1 MTRKSYDWFLFT
13 ALIHLDWLPGWAPM
27 MVQALTNLSSITAI
41 APLKPPVQTIITGAT
56 WRQIWTAFPV
66 NWKIANEREFVEVE
80 AKEHLAEPQAGAP
93 GNHLWWGA
101 DGVCFSPDPENNSL
115 RLASNSN
122 YETIFKNHLCWVGR
136 WRDPE
141 NNAISRIGTGPLT
154 KLFWG
159 NKNYFDDRPSLGGNE
174 ATGGRKNVEQD
185 RSNIQSDGD
194 PDSNLT
200 QGTLHTLYHLIQPFV
215 RMSKLNYDD
224 KSGCQQETH
233 VGRPQIADCRLA
245 GTGSAM
251 VTTRTITFKDTV
263 TLWTPT
269 WTQSISAMIPLRC

>member
-122 YETIFKNHLCWVGR
+122 YETIFKNHLWWVGR

-141 NNAISRIGTGPLT
+141 NNAISRIGIGPLT

-174 ATGGRKNVEQD
+174 ATCGRKNVEQD

-194 PDSNLT
+194 PDSNTRYLAYSVSSHPT
-200 QGTLHTLYHLIQPFV
+200 ICEDEQAELWW
-215 RMSKLNYDD
+215 
-224 KSGCQQETH
+224 QEWLPA
-233 VGRPQIADCRLA
+233 GNSCWSSPDCRLQI
-245 GTGSAM
+245 GRRG
-251 VTTRTITFKDTV
+251 
-263 TLWTPT
+263 
-269 WTQSISAMIPLRC
+269 ISNGNNQDYYI